1 MTVIVGALAIL
12 CSLLFALVIGL
23 VALSVLLSFSIAWFE
38 RANNRPELAAQ
49 RHYLLAVQLLAA
61 EFFCLL
67 LTLALR
73 PLGWLPTRIPAGPTR
88 QIPVILLHGLF
99 QNRSCLLPL
108 TWRLRAAG
116 FDCVISINTPSWH
129 DLELL
134 TEQVRRTVE
143 QVRAATGAERVHLV
157 GHSMGGIIARNFLQ
171 LHGGA
176 PDVARCVTLGS
187 PHRGSKLA
195 AFAVSRLGRGLLPG
209 SALLTRLNA
218 APLPEQV
225 AFTAIYSRHDNI
237 IIPLESA
244 RLAGADNIELTGIGH
259 TAMLFS
265 ARTARAVIAA
275 LDSSDQ
281 PDL

>member
-1 MTVIVGALAIL
+1 MTVSVGALAIL
-12 CSLLFALVIGL
+12 CSLLIALVIGL
-23 VALSVLLSFSIAWFE
+23 VALSVLLSFSIAWVD
-38 RANNRPELAAQ
+38 RANHRPELAAQ

-67 LTLALR
+67 LTLVLR

-88 QIPVILLHGLF
+88 QTPVILLHGLF

-116 FDCVISINTPSWH
+116 FDRVISINTPPWH
-129 DLELL
+129 DLEVL
-134 TEQVRRTVE
+134 TERLRRTVAE
-143 QVRAATGAERVHLV
+143 VRKATGAQRVHLV

-195 AFAVSRLGRGLLPG
+195 VFAVSRLGRGLLPG

-218 APLPEQV
+218 APLPDQV
-225 AFTAIYSRHDNI
+225 AFTAIHSRHDNI
-237 IIPLESA
+237 IIPLENA
-244 RLAGADNIELTGIGH
+244 RLEGADNIELAGIGH
-259 TAMLFS
+259 TALLFS
-265 ARTARAVIAA
+265 SRTADAVIAA
-275 LDSSDQ
+275 LTEDN
-281 PDL
+281 L